1 MNKILSILLV
11 VGFVFICS
19 DVYANGGVMNRFN
32 QDQKILTVSSVNNA
46 GTHSTSDIT
55 TSTVLV
61 AGAHRI
67 LGYTVSAIAANNTEI
82 YGTLYD
88 SDATTDNLT
97 TAKLVAEAESRSSGD
112 TAQIWFP
119 YPREITTGIIV
130 QQGAYTC
137 VTVYYEDY
145 RR

>member
-1 MNKILSILLV
+1 MKKILSILLV
-11 VGFVFICS
+11 VGLLFVSADAF
-19 DVYANGGVMNRFN
+19 ATMTRFN
-32 QDQKILTVSSVNNA
+32 EDQKMLIVSSVNNA
-46 GTHSTSDIT
+46 GTHSTTDIT
-55 TSTVLV
+55 TTTVLV

-67 LGYTVSAIAANNTEI
+67 LGYTVSAIAAGGTEI

-97 TAKLVAEAESRSSGD
+97 TAKLIAEAESRSVGD

-119 YPREITTGIIV
+119 YPREIALGIICN
-130 QQGAYTC
+130 QGAYTC
-137 VTVYYEDY
+137 VTVYFEDY

>member
-1 MNKILSILLV
+1 MKKILSILLV
-11 VGFVFICS
+11 VGLVCIFSVSSF
-19 DVYANGGVMNRFN
+19 AQMTRFN
-32 QDQKILTVSSVNNA
+32 EDQKILTVSNVNNA
-46 GTHSTSDIT
+46 GSHSTTDIT
-55 TSTVLV
+55 TTTVLV

-67 LGYTVSAIAANNTEI
+67 LGYTVSAIAAGGTEI

-88 SDATTDNLT
+88 SADTTDNLT
-97 TAKLVAEAESRSSGD
+97 TAKLIAEVESRSAGD

-130 QQGAYTC
+130 QQGAFTC

-145 RR
+145 RG

>member
-1 MNKILSILLV
+1 MKKILSILLV
-11 VGFVFICS
+11 VGMVFICS
-19 DVYANGGVMNRFN
+19 SALADGGVMNRFN

-46 GTHSTSDIT
+46 GTHATTDIT
-55 TSTVLV
+55 TTTVLV

-97 TAKLVAEAESRSSGD
+97 TAKLIAEAESRSAGD

-119 YPREITTGIIV
+119 YPKGITTGIIV
-130 QQGAYTC
+130 HQGAFTC